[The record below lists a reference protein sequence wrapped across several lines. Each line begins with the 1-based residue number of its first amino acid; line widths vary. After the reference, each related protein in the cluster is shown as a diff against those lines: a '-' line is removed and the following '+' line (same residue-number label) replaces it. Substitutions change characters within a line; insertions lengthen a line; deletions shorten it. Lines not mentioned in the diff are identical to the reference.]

1 MLNISIYIIPIITLI
16 VIIHALIKKVNIYDE
31 FIIGVKEGLQ
41 MSLNIFPS
49 MFAIII
55 SVTVFTKSNLLTDLI
70 SVLNITIFPKE
81 IIPIA
86 LLRPISSSSSL
97 MLLNNILATYGPDS
111 KIGLISSIITGSTD
125 TTIYIIAIY
134 YQTVKITKTKQS
146 LLIGLLAD
154 LACVIIS
161 IIIVNKMPIYN
172 RLLLIKN
179 TSISLRFEPCWLEII

>member
-81 IIPIA
+81 
-86 LLRPISSSSSL
+86 
-97 MLLNNILATYGPDS
+97 
-111 KIGLISSIITGSTD
+111 
-125 TTIYIIAIY
+125 
-134 YQTVKITKTKQS
+134 
-146 LLIGLLAD
+146 
-154 LACVIIS
+154 
-161 IIIVNKMPIYN
+161 
-172 RLLLIKN
+172 
-179 TSISLRFEPCWLEII
+179 